1 MNVFLSILGIACLIV
16 IYAIF
21 IYNKLVAKK
30 NLSEEGYSGIDVQLK
45 RRYDL
50 IPNLIETVKGYAAH
64 ESKTL
69 ENVTE
74 WRARAQGATNTH
86 DRFQAEA
93 ALSKALLNVFAVSEN
108 YPALQAN
115 ANFIE
120 LQSQLTQIEEQIQF
134 ARRYYNGTVRDFN
147 TLIQMFPSNIIAQY
161 FGFGV
166 KPFFEIE
173 NAAERET
180 PKVSFAS

>member
-1 MNVFLSILGIACLIV
+1 MNTFFGIIIFACLILA
-16 IYAIF
+16 YAII
-21 IYNKLVAKK
+21 IYNKLVSKK
-30 NLSEEGYSGIDVQLK
+30 NLSEEGYSGIEVQLK

-50 IPNLIETVKGYAAH
+50 IPNLIETIKGYTTH

-74 WRARAQGATNTH
+74 WRARAQGATNPQ

-108 YPALQAN
+108 YPDLKAN
-115 ANFIE
+115 TNFIE
-120 LQSQLTQIEEQIQF
+120 LQGQLAEIEEQIQL
-134 ARRYYNGTVRDFN
+134 ARRYYNGTVRDLN
-147 TLIQMFPSNIIAQY
+147 TLIEMFPSNLIAQY
-161 FGFGV
+161 FQFAL

-173 NAAERET
+173 NASEREN
-180 PKVSFAS
+180 PKVSF